1 MADSKLPHEVVSCQ
15 STTTEKETK
24 TNNDNENQQQ
34 QKSSAELNRNRSQ
47 SGLLSSWT
55 SQISSAVSSTISKI
69 TESYSCVDLCGLA
82 AAPMQQKQL
91 NY

>member
-24 TNNDNENQQQ
+24 TNNDNEHQQQ
-34 QKSSAELNRNRSQ
+34 QKSSTTELNRNRSQ

-69 TESYSCVDLCGLA
+69 TESYSFIPA
-82 AAPMQQKQL
+82 AFKKQK
-91 NY
+91 